1 MNPNMSKSVRK
12 DCDEVTASSIPL
24 LSKLKGECI
33 FITGGTGFMGTWLV
47 EMVTFLNDIYGFNTR
62 LILLSDRA
70 TNFSAKVPHLAM
82 RKDVELVERD
92 IRNLIEIPDE
102 VTYIIHA
109 AANPDN
115 RMHAS
120 DPLKTMDVISRG
132 TDAVLNAAVRLP
144 NLKKLL
150 NISSGL
156 IYGPQP
162 LELDSIAENYRGGSD
177 CGSVASAYSEAKR
190 FAETLCTAYRSQYK
204 MAIVTARPF
213 AFIGPYQLL
222 DKPWAI
228 NNFIR
233 DSLMGGPI
241 RILGDGQT
249 VRSYMYPSDM
259 AFWLLRILV
268 DGTSGL
274 AYNVGS
280 PQWVTLQQLAEK
292 IASNFPVKTRIV
304 SQVAGKEYLYKSRLV
319 PDIALTQKSFGLN
332 IKVDIDEAIKR
343 TLSWHKS
350 PNGEFKAIR

>member
-1 MNPNMSKSVRK
+1 MNPNMLKSVRK

-47 EMVTFLNDIYGFNTR
+47 EMVTFLNDIYSFNAR

-70 TNFSAKVPHLAM
+70 TNFSAKAPHLAM

-92 IRNLIEIPDE
+92 IRNLIEIPEE

-162 LELDSIAENYRGGSD
+162 LDLDSIAEDYRGGSD

-190 FAETLCTAYRSQYK
+190 FAETLCAAYRSQYK

-233 DSLMGGPI
+233 DSLMGGPV

-249 VRSYMYPSDM
+249 VRCYMYPSDM
-259 AFWLLRILV
+259 AFWLLRILIE
-268 DGTSGL
+268 GTPGL

-280 PQWVTLQQLAEK
+280 PHGVTLQQLAEK
-292 IASNFPVKTRIV
+292 ITGNFPVKTKIISR
-304 SQVAGKEYLYKSRLV
+304 VAGESDLYRSKLV
-319 PDIALTQKSFGLN
+319 PDVTRAQKSLGLN
-332 IKVDIDEAIKR
+332 LTVDIDEAIRR
-343 TLSWHKS
+343 TLLWHRESGIK
-350 PNGEFKAIR
+350 GI

>member
-1 MNPNMSKSVRK
+1 
-12 DCDEVTASSIPL
+12 
-24 LSKLKGECI
+24 
-33 FITGGTGFMGTWLV
+33 MGTWLV
-47 EMVTFLNDIYGFNTR
+47 EMVTFLNDIYSFNTK

-70 TNFSAKVPHLAM
+70 TNFSAKAPHLAM

-92 IRNLIEIPDE
+92 IRNLIEIPEE

-132 TDAVLNAAVRLP
+132 TDAVLNAALRLP
-144 NLKKLL
+144 NLKKSL

-156 IYGPQP
+156 IYGYQP
-162 LELDSIAENYRGGSD
+162 LELDAIAENFRGGPD
-177 CGSVASAYSEAKR
+177 CGSVASVYVEAKR
-190 FAETLCTAYRSQYK
+190 FAETLCSAYRSQYK
-204 MAIVTARPF
+204 LAIITARPF
-213 AFIGPYQLL
+213 AFIGPYQFL

-241 RILGDGQT
+241 RILGDGET

-280 PQWVTLQQLAEK
+280 PHGMTLQQLAEK
-292 IASNFPVKTRIV
+292 ITGNFPIQPKIISR
-304 SQVAGKEYLYKSRLV
+304 VAIDSDLNRSRLV
-319 PDIALTQKSFGLN
+319 PDVTLAQKNLGLN
-332 IKVDIDEAIKR
+332 LTIDIDDAIRR
-343 TLSWHKS
+343 TLLWYRE
-350 PNGEFKAIR
+350 NGIKGI